1 MFKIKIKLKTK
12 VETYNWTHI
21 IANEKRGGGYLHH
34 LSSGQGGTEELVIFY
49 GKMEG
54 DNYGVILHETL

>member
-1 MFKIKIKLKTK
+1 M
-12 VETYNWTHI
+12 ETYNWTHI

-34 LSSGQGGTEELVIFY
+34 LGSGQGGTEELVIFY

-54 DNYGVILHETL
+54 ANYGVILHETL